1 MFAPRV
7 SDGPRAHAHTH
18 SHALALT
25 RTGPCAARGRRAR
38 RSRVAHLQIQPRMS
52 QLVRNCS
59 TPMIIVEV
67 LSPGKH
73 ARAQQGWVVAQR
85 AGQRPG
91 AAARER
97 CSAAR
102 CSAARRRTLEPRNDG
117 ADAREED
124 VDNEHEQAPGLGLHL
139 GHLLPAAHAVRESV
153 GGAHSGTAAVARAR
167 ARVRRAPPTS
177 PPISLT

>member
-1 MFAPRV
+1 MLCSHLA
-7 SDGPRAHAHTH
+7 SAMGRARMHTRTA
-18 SHALALT
+18 ALALT

-38 RSRVAHLQIQPRMS
+38 RSRVAHLQIQPKMS

-73 ARAQQGWVVAQR
+73 ARAQHGWVVAQR

-124 VDNEHEQAPGLGLHL
+124 VDNEDEQAPGLGLHL

-167 ARVRRAPPTS
+167 VRRAPPTS